1 MAIERIDQEKCVG
14 CGICVESC
22 PADVIRM
29 NDSTGKA
36 YPKYAQDCV
45 TCCWCLGE
53 CPAQAI
59 VHTAAVVTPAFTSW
73 G

>member
-1 MAIERIDQEKCVG
+1 MAIEKIDKEKCVG

-29 NDSTGKA
+29 DAATSKA
-36 YPKYAQDCV
+36 YPKYPQDCV

-53 CPAQAI
+53 CPAAAVI
-59 VHTAAVVTPAFTSW
+59 HTAAVVSPYFTSW
-73 G
+73 